1 MDQTSSKFFPIP
13 NNLKNGKYSIDLN
26 SNYYIPFKK
35 HFTPLLNEEKLAR
48 EGKVWYTHYRSYIT
62 RSYLE
67 PVSNL
72 IIEEKIPYNQHTNF
86 QNFLKNYFQNDL
98 Y

>member
-1 MDQTSSKFFPIP
+1 MDPPNPILYKNLANKPFPRAP
-13 NNLKNGKYSIDLN
+13 LNNG
-26 SNYYIPFKK
+26 YIPFKTK
-35 HFTPLLNEEKLAR
+35 FTPILNEEKLTR
-48 EGKVWYTHYRSYIT
+48 EGKVWYTHYKSYIT

-72 IIEEKIPYNQHTNF
+72 IIEEKIPYNQHSNF

-98 Y
+98 H

>member
-1 MDQTSSKFFPIP
+1 M
-13 NNLKNGKYSIDLN
+13 NNNITNNIFMNNNFN
-26 SNYYIPFKK
+26 SYIPFKN
-35 HFTPLLNEEKLAR
+35 HFTPLKDEERLTQ
-48 EGKVWYTHYRSYIT
+48 EGKVWYTHYKSYIT

-72 IIEEKIPYNQHTNF
+72 IIEEKIPYSQHTNF

-98 Y
+98 N